1 MRRLSRDREL
11 VSWFE
16 SWATIQADPGE
27 NAGSGVWKSWVKPGI
42 FFPMATL
49 RVLIADD
56 HAGIRRSLRS
66 LVLSHR
72 EWDVCGEA
80 ADGVQAVERTK
91 ELHPDLILMDVSM
104 PRMNGIEAASKIHQ
118 EFPKTEILIV
128 TQYDTPEMAR
138 LAEEAGAEG
147 YIPKSEIWNS
157 LVPAIESANRKRTNR
172 AGHSQM

>member
-1 MRRLSRDREL
+1 MRNLEI

-16 SWATIQADPGE
+16 YSAVIHADLGE
-27 NAGSGVWKSWVKPGI
+27 NASSGVWKRSQKAGI
-42 FFPMATL
+42 FRPMATL

-80 ADGVQAVERTK
+80 ADGVQAVERAK

-104 PRMNGIEAASKIHQ
+104 PRMNGIEAASKIHR

-138 LAEEAGAEG
+138 LVEEAGAEG

-157 LVPAIESANRKRTNR
+157 LVPAIESANRKRTSR
-172 AGHSQM
+172 GSHQL